1 MVTYAD
7 PGDADQI
14 TNMVIE
20 EYRRSLFLEGTGI
33 WGVKLRHMDK
43 MWFPRGVGQTWGV
56 HSLVYD
62 TGVRMVMPQNEYELN
77 TNLTEAD
84 MGASCSANQSPV

>member
-1 MVTYAD
+1 MSLWYPKWYPRNSGCVVGTRGMGEEPRRTARYA
-7 PGDADQI
+7 GG
-14 TNMVIE
+14 
-20 EYRRSLFLEGTGI
+20 SG
-33 WGVKLRHMDK
+33 WG
-43 MWFPRGVGQTWGV
+43 GVGQTWGV